1 MATQS
6 LYRRYRPRK
15 FSEVKGQDH
24 VVRALRDAV
33 VAGREGQAYLFSGP
47 RGTGKTTSA
56 RILAKVLNC
65 SNVIDGEPC
74 CQCDSC
80 IAVEKGTSYD
90 VHELDAASNNG
101 VEAIRDL
108 IEKASLG
115 TPGRHKVYIL
125 DEVHMLSKA
134 AEAALLKTLE
144 EPPPHVV
151 FVLATTDPQKMS
163 DTIRSRTQHLQFHL
177 LPADTLAAHVQWVA
191 ADAGYDLSPEAI
203 ESALVQGGGSAR
215 DTLSALELIASTGG
229 EVDDA
234 VNLDEFIAAMIDHD
248 AGRALTA
255 MAHAVTLGRDPRT
268 VTEELVQ
275 HLRNAF
281 LSLMAPELVLLPSD
295 RLDALSLQA
304 QQVGAAGLVRAIEKL
319 GTTLVDMRSAPD
331 PRVLVEVVLVQL
343 THHEASG
350 DIEALVARIERLEQ
364 KVKSF
369 GDAGPAKPAPGPT
382 DPATGRA
389 VLGGAARRPATGSQP
404 IGKIDQPVA
413 AERASEH
420 RTSAGQ
426 GAQPSADES
435 RGSASHRPAVATPAE
450 ATSSADTDS
459 PAVLS
464 AAEGHDASATA
475 AAIPAASPAASSAAS
490 SRSAV
495 ASGTPQPSA
504 ERAVLGSGVRRPTPD
519 RPMISGDRSPEQAV
533 GQSDGATVS
542 RPPAAAS
549 ATAASATAASA
560 TAESAISGSA
570 TAESA
575 VALPATAASQPTGLS
590 VPDAWDRS
598 LKSNITP
605 LMVRALF
612 AAGTF
617 VSGNG
622 ERWKFDLPSA
632 AHATRCEPHRA
643 IIESQLAALVGHPVS
658 IEFVT
663 GTAHDTDE
671 PGTSAAGTSALPR
684 QQPLANSAET
694 RASAEAVRSKPPT
707 DTGSSSQPNLM
718 ERRDRSADTPATS
731 VAAPAEITPRATSQ
745 PAIERA
751 RAAAAADTEAA
762 VAATAPVPV
771 FEPDDEIDLS
781 DLTDAPP
788 ESVRTPLDH
797 LTDAFPGSQM
807 VTDD

>member
-6 LYRRYRPRK
+6 LYRRYRPRT

-47 RGTGKTTSA
+47 RGTGKTSSA

-65 SNVIDGEPC
+65 SNVVDGEPC
-74 CQCDSC
+74 CDCDSC

-177 LPADTLAAHVQWVA
+177 LPADTLAEHVQWVA

-268 VTEELVQ
+268 VTEELVR

-281 LSLMAPELVLLPSD
+281 LSLMAPELVMLPSE
-295 RLDALSLQA
+295 RLDTLALQA

-350 DIEALVARIERLEQ
+350 DVEALVARIERLEQ

-369 GDAGPAKPAPGPT
+369 GDAGPSKPAPGPT
-382 DPATGRA
+382 DPDTGRA
-389 VLGGAARRPATGSQP
+389 VLGGASRRPATVSTPQSPPDTSPAQTVGPSDAAEPDAAGAAGAAGAASAAGSASDQ
-404 IGKIDQPVA
+404 QPVA
-413 AERASEH
+413 
-420 RTSAGQ
+420 
-426 GAQPSADES
+426 
-435 RGSASHRPAVATPAE
+435 TPE
-450 ATSSADTDS
+450 ETTK
-459 PAVLS
+459 
-464 AAEGHDASATA
+464 
-475 AAIPAASPAASSAAS
+475 S
-490 SRSAV
+490 SRSGNPAAQRSPG
-495 ASGTPQPSA
+495 ASRGDDSSA
-504 ERAVLGSGVRRPTPD
+504 RTATADRAVLGSGVRRPTPE
-519 RPMISGDRSPEQAV
+519 RPMVSSERSPEQLV
-533 GQSDGATVS
+533 GHSAGATS
-542 RPPAAAS
+542 S
-549 ATAASATAASA
+549 ATAA
-560 TAESAISGSA
+560 ESA
-570 TAESA
+570 A
-575 VALPATAASQPTGLS
+575 VSQPSGLS

-598 LKSNITP
+598 LKATITP

-617 VSGNG
+617 VGGSG

-632 AHATRCEPHRA
+632 AHASRCEPHRA
-643 IIESQLAALVGHPVS
+643 TIEMQLSVLVGHPVT

-663 GTAHDTDE
+663 GTARDGDDS
-671 PGTSAAGTSALPR
+671 GASTSGSNQPQR
-684 QQPLANSAET
+684 QQSPRDTSGAPPAET
-694 RASAEAVRSKPPT
+694 TPKAASKPA
-707 DTGSSSQPNLM
+707 
-718 ERRDRSADTPATS
+718 R
-731 VAAPAEITPRATSQ
+731 
-745 PAIERA
+745 ERA
-751 RAAAAADTEAA
+751 MAAAAAATEEE
-762 VAATAPVPV
+762 VASETDAPV
-771 FEPDDEIDLS
+771 FQPDDEIDLS

-797 LTDAFPGSQM
+797 LTDAFPGSQFI
-807 VTDD
+807 TDD